1 MSFLLAADLKERFY
15 TEGAFYHMELNGEGY
30 ACRGLAKINRRGIET
45 DIADALFVLVNPGSC
60 QPEDEDYQ
68 FPCYSDDLKQIP
80 LVKAKSDPTQ
90 YQIMRLME
98 RRGWNMI
105 YIINLSDLR
114 AGNIDEF
121 KMILNNFEGNLNDSH
136 SIFWPIAKGLLIC
149 FYPRKQGSL
158 PVGEQKNS

>member
-30 ACRGLAKINRRGIET
+30 ACRGLAKIIRRGIET

-60 QPEDEDYQ
+60 QPLDENYH
-68 FPCYSDDLKQIP
+68 FPHYNDNLKQNP
-80 LVKAKSDPTQ
+80 FVQANSDPTQ

-98 RRGWNMI
+98 RRRWNMI

-114 AGNIDEF
+114 AGNISNF
-121 KMILNNFEGNLNDSH
+121 KDLFEY
-136 SIFWPIAKGLLIC
+136 I
-149 FYPRKQGSL
+149 
-158 PVGEQKNS
+158 